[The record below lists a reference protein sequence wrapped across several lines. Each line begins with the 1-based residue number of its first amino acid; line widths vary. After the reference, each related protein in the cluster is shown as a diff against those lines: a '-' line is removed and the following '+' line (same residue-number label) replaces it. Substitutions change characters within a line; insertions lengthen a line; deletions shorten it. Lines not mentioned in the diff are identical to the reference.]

1 MAEELISHIDTRENK
16 PAARIG
22 IVVCECGD
30 KIAGVLATDLL
41 RERSA
46 SLPGV
51 VYTMSEP
58 YPCNVDG
65 RSRLSQAIIDHKLER
80 VLIAGCAP
88 RLVEHLFQQIME
100 ETGLAGCYLSVVD
113 IREQCAY
120 VHASDPAAAME
131 KATNLIEMGVARLTE
146 IDPPQTFSSDVVKSA
161 MVIGSDLSGLTVALA
176 LADGDIDVSLV
187 ERDSQLGG
195 TMYMLQDGAKEL
207 ITESVDVVSKHPQI
221 QTMLNTRVTDV
232 TGQSGNYQV
241 LLARDDQNFE
251 LNVGAIIL
259 ATGVRPKSLDPNYWY
274 DRSLVVSQI
283 QFAHELE
290 KTTAANGQLALHD
303 VVMIFHTEDTEGGG
317 SSHLSCVAGIRQA
330 IQAKQLN
337 PDINVT
343 ILFRDLYLGEA
354 GGSGENLLLQ
364 AKDLGVNFFRYR
376 KKHPPFIG
384 GKYIKVDDPLTDQP
398 LQIPCD
404 RVVLTTPLIPQDNTS
419 ALAAMLHLPQDKK
432 GFIIDRRTRLRPGNY
447 VDDGIFVVGGVHYPT
462 DTAEALLQAH
472 VTAARTHRFLGKDTL
487 TTAGLRAEID
497 PALCT
502 GCGNCPQVCP
512 TSAITLEKRDGLLSL
527 ATVDLLRCIGCGN
540 CLVVCPVK
548 AISLPGYGDAAI
560 LAQISAALS
569 STGMEKEVEGIDKPV
584 PKIVVFACEWGAYAA
599 ADIAGA
605 RRMSYP
611 ADVRIIRMNCSARFD
626 PNHALWA
633 FLNGADGVL
642 VGVCQKG
649 ECHYGNGNLYA
660 EERVATLRKQL
671 AERGFDPR
679 RLRLE
684 SFATDDGF
692 AFANTMKTF
701 SNEMRK

>member
-1 MAEELISHIDTRENK
+1 MAEELIPHIDDREDK
-16 PAARIG
+16 PVARIG

-30 KIAGVLATDLL
+30 KISGVLSTDLL

-51 VYTMSEP
+51 VYTMSGP
-58 YPCNVDG
+58 YPCNIDG

-88 RLVEHLFQQIME
+88 RLVEHLFRQTMAE
-100 ETGLAGCYLSVVD
+100 AGLAGCYLGVVD

-120 VHASDPAAAME
+120 VHASDPVAAME
-131 KATNLIEMGVARLTE
+131 KAANLIEMGVARLTE
-146 IDPPQTFSSDVVKSA
+146 IDPPKTFSSDVVKSA
-161 MVIGSDLSGLTVALA
+161 MVIGSDLSGLTVAHA
-176 LADGDIDVSLV
+176 LAGGDIDVSLV

-207 ITESVDVVSKHPQI
+207 IAESVDLVSKHPQI
-221 QTMLNTRVTDV
+221 QTMLNTRVTEV
-232 TGQSGNYQV
+232 TGQPGNYQV
-241 LLARDDQNFE
+241 HLAQDDQNFE

-259 ATGVRPKSLDPNYWY
+259 ATGVRPKSLDPNSWY

-290 KTTAANGQLALHD
+290 KATDANGKLALHD
-303 VVMIFHTEDTEGGG
+303 VVMILRTEDAEGGDC
-317 SSHLSCVAGIRQA
+317 SPLCCMAGIRQA
-330 IQAKQLN
+330 IHAKQLN

-354 GGSGENLLLQ
+354 GGPGENLFLQ
-364 AKDLGVNFFRYR
+364 AKGLGVNFFRYR
-376 KKHPPFIG
+376 RDYPPVIG
-384 GKYIKVDDPLTDQP
+384 RNAVEVADPLTDQP
-398 LQIPCD
+398 LKISCD
-404 RVVLTTPLIPQDNTS
+404 RVVITMPLVPQDDSNT
-419 ALAAMLHLPQDKK
+419 LVAMLHLPQDNR
-432 GFIIDRRTRLRPGNY
+432 GFILERRIRLRPGNY
-447 VDDGIFVVGGVHYPT
+447 VDDGIYVVGGAHYPT
-462 DTAEALLQAH
+462 DTAETLLQAH
-472 VTAARTHRFLGKDTL
+472 ITAARTLRFLGRDTL
-487 TTAGLRAEID
+487 TTTGLLAEID
-497 PALCT
+497 ATLCT

-512 TSAITLEKRDGLLSL
+512 TSAIKLEKREGLLSL

-540 CLVVCPVK
+540 CVVVCPVK
-548 AISLPGYGDAAI
+548 AISLPGYGDPAI

-569 STGMEKEVEGIDKPV
+569 SPGLVEEVEGIDQPI
-584 PKIVVFACEWGAYAA
+584 PKIVVLACEWSAYAA
-599 ADIAGA
+599 ADMAGA
-605 RRMSYP
+605 RRIPYP

-642 VGVCQKG
+642 VGICHKG

-660 EERVATLRKQL
+660 EERVTALKKQL
-671 AERGFDPR
+671 AEHGVDPR

-684 SFATDDGF
+684 FFSADDGLT
-692 AFANTMKTF
+692 FANSMNAFRDEISK
-701 SNEMRK
+701 